1 MISESTPRTL
11 HSGSD
16 EEPIFFLYLYGSR
29 CEQVRLI
36 EPYVSRRLQVR
47 VQTRFELHLFSCE
60 RCLRAVEF
68 ELLVKR
74 AVGDFAKF
82 AQFSRSWH

>member
-1 MISESTPRTL
+1 MIRVGIARTL
-11 HSGSD
+11 DGGSD
-16 EEPIFFLYLYGSR
+16 EERVYHLYGSR

-36 EPYVSRRLQVR
+36 EPYVSRRLQVQA
-47 VQTRFELHLFSCE
+47 QTRFELHLFSCE

-74 AVGDFAKF
+74 MVGDSAKF

>member
-1 MISESTPRTL
+1 MIRVCTARTL
-11 HSGSD
+11 KCGSD
-16 EEPIFFLYLYGSR
+16 DEHVFHLYGSR

-47 VQTRFELHLFSCE
+47 AQTLFELHLFSCE

-74 AVGDFAKF
+74 VVGDSAKF

>member
-1 MISESTPRTL
+1 MMSDSTIPISERGP
-11 HSGSD
+11 D
-16 EEPIFFLYLYGSR
+16 PYYFMYGSS

-36 EPYVSRRLQVR
+36 EPYVSCRLHMGAQAL
-47 VQTRFELHLFSCE
+47 FEQHLLACE

-74 AVGDFAKF
+74 AVADFAKF
-82 AQFSRSWH
+82 AHFSRSWH

>member
-1 MISESTPRTL
+1 MIRVGAPRTL
-11 HSGSD
+11 KYGSD
-16 EEPIFFLYLYGSR
+16 DEHAFHLYGSW

-47 VQTRFELHLFSCE
+47 AQTLFELHLFSCE

-74 AVGDFAKF
+74 VVGDSAKF
-82 AQFSRSWH
+82 AQFSSSLH

>member
-1 MISESTPRTL
+1 MISDSTPRTL
-11 HSGSD
+11 NVGSD
-16 EEPIFFLYLYGSR
+16 EEHTFHLYGSR
-29 CEQVRLI
+29 CEQVRFI
-36 EPYVSRRLQVR
+36 EPYVSSRLQVR
-47 VQTRFELHLFSCE
+47 AQTRFELHLFSCE

>member
-1 MISESTPRTL
+1 MIRAGVPRTL
-11 HSGSD
+11 KYGSD
-16 EEPIFFLYLYGSR
+16 EDTVFHRYGSS
-29 CEQVRLI
+29 CEEVRLI
-36 EPYVSRRLQVR
+36 EPYVTRRLRVR
-47 VQTRFELHLFSCE
+47 AQTRFELHLFSCE

-74 AVGDFAKF
+74 VIADFAKF

>member
-1 MISESTPRTL
+1 MIRVGTARTL
-11 HSGSD
+11 KYGSD
-16 EEPIFFLYLYGSR
+16 EEHAFHLYGSR

-47 VQTRFELHLFSCE
+47 AQTLFELHLFSCE

-74 AVGDFAKF
+74 VVGDSAKF
-82 AQFSRSWH
+82 AQFSSSLH

>member
-1 MISESTPRTL
+1 MIPDSTLRTL
-11 HSGSD
+11 NSGSD
-16 EEPIFFLYLYGSR
+16 EDHTFRLYGSR
-29 CEQVRLI
+29 CEQVSLI

-47 VQTRFELHLFSCE
+47 AQTRFELHLFSCE

-74 AVGDFAKF
+74 AIGDFAKF

>member
-1 MISESTPRTL
+1 MISDCTPRTL
-11 HSGSD
+11 NSGG
-16 EEPIFFLYLYGSR
+16 EEEHIFHLYGSR
-29 CEQVRLI
+29 CEEVRLI

-47 VQTRFELHLFSCE
+47 VQTWFELHLFSCE

-74 AVGDFAKF
+74 AIGDFAKF

>member
-1 MISESTPRTL
+1 MIRVDTARTL
-11 HSGSD
+11 KCGGDD
-16 EEPIFFLYLYGSR
+16 EYAFHLYGSR

-36 EPYVSRRLQVR
+36 EPYVSRRLQVQAR
-47 VQTRFELHLFSCE
+47 THFELHLFSCE

-68 ELLVKR
+68 ELLVER
-74 AVGDFAKF
+74 VVGDSAKF

>member
-1 MISESTPRTL
+1 MISAGTPRTL

-16 EEPIFFLYLYGSR
+16 EEPIFYLYGSR

-74 AVGDFAKF
+74 AIGDFAKF

>member
-1 MISESTPRTL
+1 MIRTGEPQARR
-11 HSGSD
+11 HTEDD
-16 EEPIFFLYLYGSR
+16 ERVFHLYGSA

-36 EPYVSRRLQVR
+36 EPYVSRQLDVR
-47 VQTRFELHLFSCE
+47 GQTRFELHLFSCE

-68 ELLVKR
+68 ELLVKHVV
-74 AVGDFAKF
+74 ADCAKF

>member
-1 MISESTPRTL
+1 MISNSTLRTL
-11 HSGSD
+11 GSGSD
-16 EEPIFFLYLYGSR
+16 EEHTFHLYGSR
-29 CEQVRLI
+29 CDQVRLI
-36 EPYVSRRLQVR
+36 EPYVSRCLQVLA
-47 VQTRFELHLFSCE
+47 QTQFELHLFSCE

-74 AVGDFAKF
+74 ALGDFAKF

>member
-1 MISESTPRTL
+1 MIRGSTPRTL
-11 HSGSD
+11 ESGSED
-16 EEPIFFLYLYGSR
+16 ELVSHLYGSA
-29 CEQVRLI
+29 CDQVRLI
-36 EPYVSRRLQVR
+36 EPYISRSLQMCAES
-47 VQTRFELHLFSCE
+47 RFELHLFSCE

-74 AVGDFAKF
+74 VVGDFAKF

>member
-1 MISESTPRTL
+1 MIRVDTPSTLIR
-11 HSGSD
+11 GSD
-16 EEPIFFLYLYGSR
+16 EERAFHVYGSR
-29 CEQVRLI
+29 CEEVRLI

-47 VQTRFELHLFSCE
+47 AQTWFELHLFSCE

-74 AVGDFAKF
+74 AIGDFAKF

>member
-1 MISESTPRTL
+1 MIRAGTPRTL
-11 HSGSD
+11 KCGND
-16 EEPIFFLYLYGSR
+16 EEYTFHLYGSR
-29 CEQVRLI
+29 CEEVRLI

-47 VQTRFELHLFSCE
+47 AQTLFELHLFACE

-74 AVGDFAKF
+74 VVGDSAKF
-82 AQFSRSWH
+82 AQFSSSLH

>member
-1 MISESTPRTL
+1 MIRVSTPFTL
-11 HSGSD
+11 NFGND
-16 EEPIFFLYLYGSR
+16 EDHTFRVYGSR

-36 EPYVSRRLQVR
+36 EPYVSSQLQLR
-47 VQTRFELHLFSCE
+47 TQTRFELHLFSCE

-68 ELLVKR
+68 ELFVKR
-74 AVGDFAKF
+74 AIGDLAKF

>member
-1 MISESTPRTL
+1 MISDSTPRTL
-11 HSGSD
+11 HFGSD
-16 EEPIFFLYLYGSR
+16 EEHTFHLYGSR
-29 CEQVRLI
+29 CEQVRMI

-47 VQTRFELHLFSCE
+47 AQTRFELHLFSCE

-74 AVGDFAKF
+74 AIGDFAKF
-82 AQFSRSWH
+82 AQISRSWH

>member
-1 MISESTPRTL
+1 MIRVGTPRTL
-11 HSGSD
+11 KHGSD
-16 EEPIFFLYLYGSR
+16 EEHAFHLYGSR

-36 EPYVSRRLQVR
+36 EPYVSRRLQAR
-47 VQTRFELHLFSCE
+47 AQTLFEVHLFSCE

-74 AVGDFAKF
+74 VVGDSAKF
-82 AQFSRSWH
+82 AQFSRCWH

>member
-11 HSGSD
+11 SSGSD
-16 EEPIFFLYLYGSR
+16 EERTFHLYGSR
-29 CEQVRLI
+29 CEQVQLI
-36 EPYVSRRLQVR
+36 EPYVSRSLQVLA
-47 VQTRFELHLFSCE
+47 QTRFELHLFSCE

>member
-1 MISESTPRTL
+1 MIRVGTPRTL
-11 HSGSD
+11 KRDGD
-16 EEPIFFLYLYGSR
+16 EDHAFHLYGSR
-29 CEQVRLI
+29 CEEVRLI

-47 VQTRFELHLFSCE
+47 AQTLFEWHLFSCE

-74 AVGDFAKF
+74 VVGDSAKF
-82 AQFSRSWH
+82 AQFSSSLH

>member
-1 MISESTPRTL
+1 MIRVGTPRTL
-11 HSGSD
+11 KRGSD
-16 EEPIFFLYLYGSR
+16 EEYAFHLYGSR

-36 EPYVSRRLQVR
+36 EPYVSRRLEVR
-47 VQTRFELHLFSCE
+47 ARTLFELHLSTCE

-68 ELLVKR
+68 ELLVR
-74 AVGDFAKF
+74 RVVGDSAKF

>member
-1 MISESTPRTL
+1 MIREGTPHRRL
-11 HSGSD
+11 RCGSY
-16 EEPIFFLYLYGSR
+16 EEYAFHLYGSR

-36 EPYVSRRLQVR
+36 EPYVSRRLQGR
-47 VQTRFELHLFSCE
+47 AQTLFEIHLFSCE

-74 AVGDFAKF
+74 MVGDFAKF

>member
-1 MISESTPRTL
+1 MISDSTPRTL
-11 HSGSD
+11 NSGGD
-16 EEPIFFLYLYGSR
+16 EEHVFHLCGSR

-47 VQTRFELHLFSCE
+47 VQTWFELHLFSCE

-74 AVGDFAKF
+74 AIGDFAKF